1 MKQVIQNLFN
11 SLNNEK
17 TGYSG
22 KKLTIISVVACI
34 ISAHIKWIAMGD
46 FTQLTTV
53 LTIDF
58 TFILTL
64 FGVNVADKKFNP
76 SQSST
81 VDTPK
86 VD

>member
-1 MKQVIQNLFN
+1 MKQVIQNLLN
-11 SLNNEK
+11 SLNNDK
-17 TGYSG
+17 SGYSG

-34 ISAHIKWIAMGD
+34 IAAHIKWIAMGD

-76 SQSST
+76 TQPSIT
-81 VDTPK
+81 DAPK